1 MTNDTFPRNEND
13 QEINLPG
20 QSNEYDPNRQLP
32 DEDSDSPE
40 NPVEPDTDETDPVDE
55 KNPSELEED
64 LVPEQP
70 NSGES
75 KLDYTIDENEA
86 PAYDINSNIEQNPGN
101 QKGKEGVENLPNN
114 DAYNQNL
121 DESGT

>member
-20 QSNEYDPNRQLP
+20 QSNEYDPNRQFP
-32 DEDSDSPE
+32 DEESDSPE
-40 NPVEPDTDETDPVDE
+40 NPVEPDTDDTNPVDE
-55 KNPSELEED
+55 NNPSELEDD

-70 NSGES
+70 N
-75 KLDYTIDENEA
+75 LDDENEA
-86 PAYDINSNIEQNPGN
+86 PANDINSNINQYPGN
-101 QKGKEGVENLPNN
+101 DQKGREGVENLPNN